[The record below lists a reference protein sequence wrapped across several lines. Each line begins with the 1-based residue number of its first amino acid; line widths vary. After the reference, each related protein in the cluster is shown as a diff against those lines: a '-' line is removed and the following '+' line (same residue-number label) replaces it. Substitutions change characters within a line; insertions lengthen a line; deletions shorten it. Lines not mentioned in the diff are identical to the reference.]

1 MLRSHLLP
9 LFHLLQ
15 DPGLE
20 DTADIKR
27 VSFHHKQLWK
37 QCQRHSVLCCLGN
50 SKSHRRGKLV
60 YHTYLSHLS
69 ITLPFHSLFA
79 YCAFSSSKSLS
90 HTHTLPTP
98 PAHTIRKDS
107 KAGKGQGELSK
118 LKENEEER
126 LQFFLKKKS
135 VLGTMD
141 D

>member
-27 VSFHHKQLWK
+27 VSSHHKQLWK

-60 YHTYLSHLS
+60 YHTYLSHCLS
-69 ITLPFHSLFA
+69 ILYLLTVLSPHLN
-79 YCAFSSSKSLS
+79 LS
-90 HTHTLPTP
+90 HTHTPSP
-98 PAHTIRKDS
+98 PRPRTQLGKIAKQVRGKESSPNLKKMKKKDY
-107 KAGKGQGELSK
+107 
-118 LKENEEER
+118 N
-126 LQFFLKKKS
+126 FFLKKNQC
-135 VLGTMD
+135 
-141 D
+141 